1 MAWWMLEPRAMR
13 MPISRV
19 RWGNDACHEGKDSDR
34 AQQQGET
41 GHCAEES
48 YFDSLRGK
56 GFREM
61 IVHAV
66 KAGKG
71 QARIDAGQSPLHE
84 AGQTFDWPG
93 GADDQLGGLSLLK
106 RYRIK
111 SDRGAGRIF
120 LCERQTQNGPKT

>member
-41 GHCAEES
+41 GHCAEECH
-48 YFDSLRGK
+48 FDSLRGK
-56 GFREM
+56 CFREM

-93 GADDQLGGLSLLK
+93 GADDPTRLK
-106 RYRIK
+106 PDVHHCNETGVHLR
-111 SDRGAGRIF
+111 SGDV
-120 LCERQTQNGPKT
+120 